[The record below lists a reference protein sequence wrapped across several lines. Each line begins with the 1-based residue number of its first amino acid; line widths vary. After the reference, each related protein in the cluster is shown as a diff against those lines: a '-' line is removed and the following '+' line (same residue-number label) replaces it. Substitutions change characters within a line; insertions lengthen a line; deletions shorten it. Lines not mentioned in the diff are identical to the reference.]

1 MSNSVSSHLA
11 ARLPASRWRLRA
23 LAVAAIAVG
32 VGCSPGCSVWRHARR
47 TLITEPSEY
56 SSKHDRARS
65 LKAYRQWADEAW
77 TAESGSCP
85 EVAGDDDYALGFKDG
100 FVDLVYA
107 GGDGQPPPVPPRQFW
122 NVAWRNPPGNA
133 AASNWFAGYRHGA
146 YVAREGGYR
155 ENGIVPSA
163 YRVSGG
169 YTAEPYVPT
178 GEEILAPQEM
188 LPTPADPTEFDSET
202 LPAMPMSESPT
213 IEPAAPE
220 STPEIP
226 LTNPPAAETPTARRS
241 VRPSAATEIPFPATV
256 AGNVAGTAAPVRQAS
271 AQGPAPKRSQPAAA
285 IATTPSP
292 VVQRQQSPQPQ
303 RSQQQQQS
311 AVERFR
317 RAVSTV
323 QVVEPSSAP

>member
-1 MSNSVSSHLA
+1 MSNRDTGHIAAPSSA
-11 ARLPASRWRLRA
+11 ARWQRRA
-23 LAVAAIAVG
+23 LTTLAIAVS
-32 VGCSPGCSVWRHARR
+32 VGCLSGCSVWRHARR

-56 SSKHDRARS
+56 SWKHDRARS

-77 TAESGSCP
+77 AAESGSCP

-133 AASNWFAGYRHGA
+133 AAANWFAGYRHGA

-155 ENGIVPSA
+155 ENGIVPSS

-169 YTAEPYVPT
+169 YSAEPYAPA
-178 GEEILAPQEM
+178 GEPILAPQEM
-188 LPTPADPTEFDSET
+188 LPMPDGRAEFESDM
-202 LPAMPMSESPT
+202 LPAMPMPSSAPESAP
-213 IEPAAPE
+213 IERAEPE

-226 LTNPPAAETPTARRS
+226 LADPPAAPPPTAQRS
-241 VRPSAATEIPFPATV
+241 ARPTGGSGEIPFPATV
-256 AGNVAGTAAPVRQAS
+256 AGNAAATAAPVRQAS
-271 AQGPAPKRSQPAAA
+271 AQGPAPKRSQPSTAVA
-285 IATTPSP
+285 SESSS
-292 VVQRQQSPQPQ
+292 VQRRQQP
-303 RSQQQQQS
+303 SQQPQQS

-317 RAVSTV
+317 RAVSPV
-323 QVVEPSSAP
+323 PVVEPSAAP